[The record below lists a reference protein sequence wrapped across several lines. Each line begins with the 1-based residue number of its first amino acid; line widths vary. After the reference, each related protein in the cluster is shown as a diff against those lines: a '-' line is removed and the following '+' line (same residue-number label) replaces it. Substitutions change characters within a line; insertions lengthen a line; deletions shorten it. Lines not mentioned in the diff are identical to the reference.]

1 MKKNLNRHC
10 PLQTECERT
19 CKYEGHELDCDYYEV
34 NARPDYEI
42 EDQEE
47 RRREIER
54 KREAEY
60 WEEQIAG
67 LPDEEAEAQE
77 ASTKGR
83 LVYIPIGKLF
93 PHPDNPRKDLGDLT
107 ELAASIKAN
116 GVFQNL
122 TVVKRFGETTREWNG
137 SYTIIIGHRR
147 CAAAKLAG
155 LTELPCVVAEMT
167 PQEQLSTMLLENMQ
181 RSDLTVYEQAQSF
194 QMLIDMGE
202 SVESVAS
209 KTGFSSGT
217 VRRRLKMTELD
228 QDVLKQ
234 VSSRPLSLGDFDKL
248 AQIED
253 LAARNKCLE
262 DIGTGNFNQS
272 IEKELK
278 KQAIRKALLDVKAC
292 IKSLGARKITQ
303 SEMWSNKYDAIGQRI
318 YLHNWQQD
326 QALLPKN
333 EKRKLF
339 YHLNED
345 YGELRFFVEHQKAKP
360 VKRLQ
365 AEIDRE
371 KAIAKAWA
379 QVDEFN
385 ALAYKLRSDFIKG
398 ISLNSKNITLIL
410 KGAVSASILR
420 CVDYVSGDR
429 DLFCSTLGLDDKG
442 CDPQR
447 AAKAMTAFNDLSAK
461 GYPMLVYAN
470 FGDGKNVGYTNSYKS
485 RWPEYE
491 KNARLDA
498 LYDWLISLGY
508 EMSDEEKSMR
518 DGTHEVFA
526 AQGESDAPGA

>member
-1 MKKNLNRHC
+1 MKKNLNKRC
-10 PLQTECERT
+10 PLQAECERT
-19 CKYEGHELDCDYYEV
+19 CKYERHELDCDYYEV

-42 EDQEE
+42 ADQEE

-54 KREAEY
+54 RHTRELEEAMMAE
-60 WEEQIAG
+60 
-67 LPDEEAEAQE
+67 LPDEEE
-77 ASTKGR
+77 ASAKGR
-83 LVYIPIGKLF
+83 LVYIPIDKLF
-93 PHPDNPRKDLGDLT
+93 PHPDNPRKELGDLT

-122 TVVKRFGETTREWNG
+122 TVVKKFGEITKKWNG

-167 PQEQLSTMLLENMQ
+167 PHEQLSTMLLENMQ

-202 SVESVAS
+202 SVDSVAS

-228 QDVLKQ
+228 QKVLKQ

-278 KQAIRKALLDVKAC
+278 KQAIRKALPDVKER
-292 IKSLGARKITQ
+292 IKALKAKKISRNET
-303 SEMWSNKYDAIGQRI
+303 WSSKYDAIGQKI
-318 YLHNWQQD
+318 YLHDWQQD
-326 QALLPKN
+326 QALLPK
-333 EKRKLF
+333 EGKRKLF
-339 YHLNED
+339 YHLDED
-345 YGELRFFVEHQKAKP
+345 YGELRFYVEHQKAKP
-360 VKRLQ
+360 VKRPQ

-385 ALAYKLRSDFIKG
+385 ELAYKLRSDFIKG

-410 KGAVSASILR
+410 KGALSASILG
-420 CVDYVSGDR
+420 CIDHVSADR
-429 DLFCSTLGLDDKG
+429 DLLCSTLGLDGKG
-442 CDPQR
+442 YDPQR
-447 AAKAMTAFNDLSAK
+447 AAKAMAAFNELSAK
-461 GYPMLVYAN
+461 GYTMLVYTN
-470 FGDGKNVGYTNSYKS
+470 FGDSKNVGYTNSYKS

-508 EMSDEEKSMR
+508 EMSDEEKAMR
-518 DGTHEVFA
+518 DGTHEVFTA
-526 AQGESDAPGA
+526 FKQAEV